1 MRTSNIL
8 SQTAVAFFTAL
19 AASILF
25 HVAFNNILRPANARR
40 AFLASYDSAHLECGG
55 FLCQTAVIRVP
66 PDASQTDV
74 DAFFDE
80 LMVGDGDADMK
91 NFRDHLL
98 DLDFRSIQIRD
109 LQGSFEFPNV
119 VFPSQSVE
127 ETDNV

>member
-8 SQTAVAFFTAL
+8 SPAVAFFTAL

-25 HVAFNNILRPANARR
+25 HVAFLRPANARR
-40 AFLASYDSAHLECGG
+40 AFLVSYDSAHLGCGG

-66 PDASQTDV
+66 TDASQTDV
-74 DAFFDE
+74 NAFFDE

-109 LQGSFEFPNV
+109 LRGSFEFPNV
-119 VFPSQSVE
+119 VFPYQSVE
-127 ETDNV
+127 ETENV

>member
-8 SQTAVAFFTAL
+8 SPAVAFFTAL

-25 HVAFNNILRPANARR
+25 HVAFLRPANARR
-40 AFLASYDSAHLECGG
+40 AFLASYDSAHLGCGG
-55 FLCQTAVIRVP
+55 FLCQTAIIRVP

-80 LMVGDGDADMK
+80 LMVGDSDADMK

-109 LQGSFEFPNV
+109 LRGSFEFPNV

-127 ETDNV
+127 ETENV

>member
-1 MRTSNIL
+1 MRTSNIF
-8 SQTAVAFFTAL
+8 AVAFFAAL

-25 HVAFNNILRPANARR
+25 HVLRPANARR
-40 AFLASYDSAHLECGG
+40 AFLASYDSAHLGCGG

-109 LQGSFEFPNV
+109 LRGSFEFPNV

-127 ETDNV
+127 ETENV